1 MYDDE
6 KIIYKFL
13 VWYDGFIGFDTK
25 EYKIQS
31 KDIDKLAEILGIYGK
46 S

>member
-1 MYDDE
+1 MYCDE
-6 KIIYKFL
+6 KIIYTFL
-13 VWYDGFIGFDTK
+13 VWNDGFMGFNTK

-31 KDIDKLAEILGIYGK
+31 KDIDKLSKTLGIYWK